1 MSKALAVVVG
11 VILLVLLVLYST
23 TYTVRFHEVAIKTR
37 YGRASAQS
45 VVNEPGLHFRIPFF
59 ADRVTR
65 FDTRLQLVETP
76 KVEVPTADGQSV
88 VVQAFLLWKVGADDA
103 LKFFESFPSK
113 GALEEAQRILE
124 GRLRTAV
131 KGSLSRYAFDD
142 LIGPASRLGQAEKE
156 MLHQLASIGSM
167 GIEPV
172 TVGISQ
178 VLLPPRTTTAVLAR
192 MERTRVRLA
201 DAERSRGEAEA
212 VGIESE
218 ANTLA
223 DKLQAFVEQ
232 RAEEIKATANVR
244 AAEYLSQMSEDENLA
259 IFLVWLK
266 AFEEG
271 LQEGV
276 TFFLSDEYAPW
287 HLMNLSNQ
295 TDAGHI
301 PQPKKKYLAAPA
313 EDRVREEGIAAQ
325 PDGETKASSA
335 KEGS

>member
-37 YGRASAQS
+37 YGRASEQS
-45 VVNEPGLHFRIPFF
+45 LVKEPGLHFRIPFF

-103 LKFFESFPSK
+103 LTFFKSFPSK

-142 LIGPASRLGQAEKE
+142 LIGPQSRLADAETAI
-156 MLHQLASIGSM
+156 LDRLSVLGSL

-172 TVGISQ
+172 SVGLSQ
-178 VLLPPRTTTAVLAR
+178 VLLPPKVTTSVPDRMQAVRQKLAAIWD
-192 MERTRVRLA
+192 EWHSLVA
-201 DAERSRGEAEA
+201 
-212 VGIESE
+212 
-218 ANTLA
+218 
-223 DKLQAFVEQ
+223 KLVE
-232 RAEEIKATANVR
+232 KASV
-244 AAEYLSQMSEDENLA
+244 
-259 IFLVWLK
+259 K
-266 AFEEG
+266 G
-271 LQEGV
+271 KLQEGTPYV
-276 TFFLSDEYAPW
+276 DAELLVATFFGL
-287 HLMNLSNQ
+287 
-295 TDAGHI
+295 G
-301 PQPKKKYLAAPA
+301 LASHML
-313 EDRVREEGIAAQ
+313 EDRM
-325 PDGETKASSA
+325 DGKTQLDAVFSSMF
-335 KEGS
+335 GP